1 MAQKKWWQKKPTN
14 QNVKSKPIRLVKNR
28 FAGADNVYST
38 KKFLVREDISS
49 GSNGRI
55 LCSKKYIAKNN
66 RSLREFADIFG
77 VSEINRLEK
86 SRSQRLKGKRK
97 IIC

>member
-1 MAQKKWWQKKPTN
+1 MAQKQFRKKIRKN
-14 QNVKSKPIRLVKNR
+14 KKSKPVRLVKNR

-38 KKFLVREDISS
+38 KKYLVREDISS

-55 LCSKKYIAKNN
+55 LCSKKYIEKNN

-77 VSEINRLEK
+77 VSEINRIEK
-86 SRSQRLKGKRK
+86 SRSQRLKGKR
-97 IIC
+97 